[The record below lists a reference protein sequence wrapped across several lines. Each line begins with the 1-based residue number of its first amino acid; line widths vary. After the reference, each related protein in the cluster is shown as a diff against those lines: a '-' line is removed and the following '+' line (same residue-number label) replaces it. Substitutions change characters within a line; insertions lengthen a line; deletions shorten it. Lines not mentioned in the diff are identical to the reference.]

1 MVVRRMIVGVDGE
14 QAIAVGMIAEGA
26 EKDLKGMW
34 RKRGRGMPGIVIAMA
49 WSWGLELLER
59 PVHTG
64 PPWPSLVGLP
74 FLRHHHSAERCGLVA
89 ATSTITP

>member
-1 MVVRRMIVGVDGE
+1 MVVRRMVVGVDGE

-34 RKRGRGMPGIVIAMA
+34 RKRGRGMAGIVIAMA
-49 WSWGLELLER
+49 WSWGLELLGC

-64 PPWPSLVGLP
+64 PPGPRWLGFLFFVTTTMESVAGWWLP
-74 FLRHHHSAERCGLVA
+74 RRR
-89 ATSTITP
+89 